1 MATSSVAIPS
11 TRRGWSGHVTVP
23 SQAAKSRIPNNGCS
37 STLTARTRGTKLS
50 PPVPT
55 PTRENAMAHRFV
67 RVSAVFAVLGLVAA
81 GAAAAQECTGT
92 ITADEAMKAE
102 TARYAAQTSNDFAA
116 MEKLFGN
123 DLTYNHSSAASDDK
137 AKYIEAMRSG
147 RTKYRKMTPNGD
159 VQTRTYGCIAI
170 ITGTA
175 VYEVTSGGQDRTV
188 PLRFTAIWAKRPSGV
203 EFVSWQSTGIPPR
216 Q

>member
-1 MATSSVAIPS
+1 
-11 TRRGWSGHVTVP
+11 
-23 SQAAKSRIPNNGCS
+23 
-37 STLTARTRGTKLS
+37 
-50 PPVPT
+50 
-55 PTRENAMAHRFV
+55 MAHRFV
-67 RVSAVFAVLGLVAA
+67 RLFALFAMLGLVAA
-81 GAAAAQECTGT
+81 GAAAAQECSGT

-137 AKYIEAMRSG
+137 AKYIDAMRSG
-147 RTKYRKMTPNGD
+147 RTKYRTMKPNGD
-159 VQTRTYGCIAI
+159 VKTRTYGCIAI

-175 VYEVTSGGQDRTV
+175 VYEVTAGGQDRTV

-203 EFVSWQSTGIPPR
+203 EFVSWQSTGIPK
-216 Q
+216 

>member
-1 MATSSVAIPS
+1 MAYRVLRLFA
-11 TRRGWSGHVTVP
+11 
-23 SQAAKSRIPNNGCS
+23 
-37 STLTARTRGTKLS
+37 LF
-50 PPVPT
+50 
-55 PTRENAMAHRFV
+55 AMLA
-67 RVSAVFAVLGLVAA
+67 LVAA
-81 GAAAAQECTGT
+81 GVVAAQECSGT

-102 TARYAAQTSNDFAA
+102 MARYAAQTANDFGA

-123 DLTYNHSSAASDDK
+123 DLTYNHSSAATDDK
-137 AKYIEAMRSG
+137 AKYIDAMRSG
-147 RTKYRKMTPNGD
+147 RTKYRKMTPNSD
-159 VQTRTYGCIAI
+159 LTTRTYGCLAI

-188 PLRFTAIWAKRPSGV
+188 PLRFTAVWAKRPSGL

>member
-1 MATSSVAIPS
+1 MTD
-11 TRRGWSGHVTVP
+11 
-23 SQAAKSRIPNNGCS
+23 
-37 STLTARTRGTKLS
+37 
-50 PPVPT
+50 
-55 PTRENAMAHRFV
+55 RFL
-67 RVSAVFAVLGLVAA
+67 RPFALFVMLGLLAA
-81 GAAAAQECTGT
+81 GAAAAEECTGT

-116 MEKLFGN
+116 MEKMFGK
-123 DLTYNHSSAASDDK
+123 DLTYNHSSAATDDK
-137 AKYIEAMRSG
+137 AKYIDAMRSG
-147 RTKYRKMTPNGD
+147 RTKYRKMTPNSD
-159 VQTRTYGCIAI
+159 VTTRTYGCLAI

-188 PLRFTAIWAKRPSGV
+188 PLRFTAIWAKRPSGL

>member
-1 MATSSVAIPS
+1 
-11 TRRGWSGHVTVP
+11 
-23 SQAAKSRIPNNGCS
+23 
-37 STLTARTRGTKLS
+37 
-50 PPVPT
+50 
-55 PTRENAMAHRFV
+55 MAHRFV
-67 RVSAVFAVLGLVAA
+67 RVFAVFAVLGLVAA

-116 MEKLFGN
+116 
-123 DLTYNHSSAASDDK
+123 DDK

-147 RTKYRKMTPNGD
+147 RTKYRTMTPNAD
-159 VQTRTYGCIAI
+159 VKTRTYGCIAI

-175 VYEVTSGGQDRTV
+175 VYEVTAGGQDRTV
-188 PLRFTAIWAKRPSGV
+188 PLRFTAIWAKRASGP
-203 EFVSWQSTGIPPR
+203 EFVSWQSTGIP

>member
-1 MATSSVAIPS
+1 MT
-11 TRRGWSGHVTVP
+11 
-23 SQAAKSRIPNNGCS
+23 
-37 STLTARTRGTKLS
+37 STLPRMFALL
-50 PPVPT
+50 
-55 PTRENAMAHRFV
+55 
-67 RVSAVFAVLGLVAA
+67 AVLVLGV
-81 GAAAAQECTGT
+81 AAAAAAEECTGT

-102 TARYAAQTSNDFAA
+102 TARYAAQTTNDFAA

-123 DLTYNHSSAASDDK
+123 DLTYNHSSAATDDK
-137 AKYIEAMRSG
+137 AKYIDAMRSG
-147 RTKYRKMTPNGD
+147 RTKYRTMTPNSD
-159 VQTRTYGCIAI
+159 VTTRTYGCLAI

-188 PLRFTAIWAKRPSGV
+188 PLRFTAIWANRPSGL

>member
-1 MATSSVAIPS
+1 MMTDRFLRPFALF
-11 TRRGWSGHVTVP
+11 VT
-23 SQAAKSRIPNNGCS
+23 
-37 STLTARTRGTKLS
+37 
-50 PPVPT
+50 
-55 PTRENAMAHRFV
+55 
-67 RVSAVFAVLGLVAA
+67 LGLLAA
-81 GAAAAQECTGT
+81 GAAAAEECTGT

-116 MEKLFGN
+116 MEKMFGK
-123 DLTYNHSSAASDDK
+123 DLTYNHSSAATDDK
-137 AKYIEAMRSG
+137 AKYIDAMRSG
-147 RTKYRKMTPNGD
+147 RTKYRKMTPNSD
-159 VQTRTYGCIAI
+159 VTTRTYGCLAI

-188 PLRFTAIWAKRPSGV
+188 PLRFTAIWAKRPSGL

>member
-1 MATSSVAIPS
+1 
-11 TRRGWSGHVTVP
+11 
-23 SQAAKSRIPNNGCS
+23 
-37 STLTARTRGTKLS
+37 
-50 PPVPT
+50 
-55 PTRENAMAHRFV
+55 MAHRFL
-67 RVSAVFAVLGLVAA
+67 RLFALFVVLGLVAA
-81 GAAAAQECTGT
+81 GAAAAQDCSGT

-102 TARYAAQTSNDFAA
+102 AARYAAQTSNDFAA

-137 AKYIEAMRSG
+137 AKYIDAMRSG
-147 RTKYRKMTPNGD
+147 RTKYRAMTPNSD
-159 VQTRTYGCIAI
+159 VKTRTYGCIAI

-175 VYEVTSGGQDRTV
+175 VYEVTSAGQDRTV
-188 PLRFTAIWAKRPSGV
+188 PLRFTAIWAKRPSGL

>member
-1 MATSSVAIPS
+1 
-11 TRRGWSGHVTVP
+11 
-23 SQAAKSRIPNNGCS
+23 
-37 STLTARTRGTKLS
+37 
-50 PPVPT
+50 
-55 PTRENAMAHRFV
+55 MAHRFL
-67 RVSAVFAVLGLVAA
+67 RLFALFVVVGLVAA
-81 GAAAAQECTGT
+81 GAAAAQDCSGT
-92 ITADEAMKAE
+92 ISADEAMKAE

-137 AKYIEAMRSG
+137 AKYIDAMRSG
-147 RTKYRKMTPNGD
+147 RTKYRIMTPNSD
-159 VQTRTYGCIAI
+159 VKTRTYGCIAI

-175 VYEVTSGGQDRTV
+175 VYEVTSAGQDRTV
-188 PLRFTAIWAKRPSGV
+188 PLRFTAIWAKRPAGL